1 VAISIDWLPAVERW
15 SRTVKTLQRKH
26 ISQLDGMR
34 GLAILLVL
42 LAHSA
47 AVFTGVPS
55 FRWID
60 GYGSLGV
67 QLFFVL
73 SGFLITRILLDT
85 KDTPNFF
92 RNFFARRA
100 LRIYPLYYALL
111 LLVIFSGA
119 VHQHGVRWW
128 PYILYLSNLV
138 YGHQTVPS
146 PLAPVWSLAVEEQF
160 YLVWPFVVS
169 VISRRGLERLCIA
182 MIVGAVCLRFS
193 GVLLLHNTFLQL
205 DALAAGAL
213 IACRL
218 DRIASWRPYAMFVAC
233 LLPLGLKLPAGFW
246 NNASQ
251 TVQVLG
257 GVALLI
263 VLLDRD
269 IFISRLFRA
278 PSLRY
283 LGKISYGV
291 YLIHSLVFAAFLRSH
306 LGIAAIAS
314 GSALA
319 AIGCLAGEFAIVLA
333 IATVSF
339 YFFESPLL
347 RLKRYFEPDKPN
359 ALTNKRVDVHSA
371 DVAA

>member
-1 VAISIDWLPAVERW
+1 MEP
-15 SRTVKTLQRKH
+15 LQRKH
-26 ISQLDGMR
+26 IPQLDGMR

-47 AVFTGVPS
+47 AVFTGVP
-55 FRWID
+55 FFKWID

-92 RNFFARRA
+92 RNFFSRRA

-111 LLVIFSGA
+111 LLVIFSGV
-119 VHQHGVRWW
+119 VHQHGLHWW
-128 PYILYLSNLV
+128 PYALYLSNLV
-138 YGHQTVPS
+138 YGRQPEPS

-160 YLVWPFVVS
+160 YLVWPFVVG
-169 VISRRGLERLCIA
+169 VLSRRGLERLCIA
-182 MIVGAVCLRFS
+182 MIVGSIGLRFS
-193 GVLLLHNTFLQL
+193 GVLLLHNTLLQL

-213 IACRL
+213 IACRVS
-218 DRIASWRPYAMFVAC
+218 RVASWRPYAVFVAC
-233 LLPLGLKLPAGFW
+233 LLPLGLKMSDGFW

-251 TVQVLG
+251 SVQALG
-257 GVALLI
+257 GAALLI
-263 VLLDRD
+263 LLLDGD
-269 IFISRLFRA
+269 LYLSRLFRA

-291 YLIHSLVFAAFLRSH
+291 YLFHSLVFAAFLRSH
-306 LGIAAIAS
+306 FATTVIAS

-319 AIGCLAGEFAIVLA
+319 AIGCLIGEFAIVLG

-339 YFFESPLL
+339 YFFESPIL
-347 RLKRYFEPDKPN
+347 RLKKYFEPESSTTDKN
-359 ALTNKRVDVHSA
+359 ERMDVHS
-371 DVAA
+371 VAVGA